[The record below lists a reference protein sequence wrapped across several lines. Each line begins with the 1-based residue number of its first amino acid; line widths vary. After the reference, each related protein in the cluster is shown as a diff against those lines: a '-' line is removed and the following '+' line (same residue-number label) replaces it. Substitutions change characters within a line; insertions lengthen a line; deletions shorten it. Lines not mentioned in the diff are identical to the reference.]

1 MEATDHLV
9 ARGAEAVIL
18 GCTELP
24 LAVPEAHREGVPFIN
39 STRALA
45 RALIRASHPEAL
57 RPLQRSAAAGMSNG
71 HAEVPTAR

>member
-1 MEATDHLV
+1 MCSRKLRTSGCASPQARAVLLEAIEHVV
-9 ARGAEAVIL
+9 AQGAEAVIL

-24 LAVPEAHREGVPFIN
+24 LAVPETSFAGVPLVS

-57 RPLQRSAAAGMSNG
+57 RP
-71 HAEVPTAR
+71 